1 MLLRNLNMYVCVY
14 NNLFSLKN
22 NIFKTLILSILSFNY
37 LSSQYHPPIQNFST
51 DVYNAGNQ
59 NWSIS
64 QDAFNRVY
72 VANNFGLL
80 EFNGSDWTLH
90 STPNNTIM
98 RSVFVNSS
106 AVYTGAYMD
115 FGYWLRQKNGSL
127 MYTSL
132 AESLNFKMIEDEQ
145 VWNILPH
152 KQFIIFQTLDRLI
165 IYNQVTR
172 DLTTFNPVSGILK
185 VFIENDNI
193 YYQDNNLSIYSIFNE
208 EAVLFLSAADLNY
221 NQVVGLN
228 TTLLGTFI
236 FTRENGLLLK
246 QNSVK
251 PYNTV
256 LSKQLAND
264 LLYSFTKT
272 QNGQLVLGTIRNGVY
287 VLSSTAELVQHFTT
301 NTGLSNN
308 TVLSLFSDSQ
318 NGLWL
323 GLDNGLSYIPL
334 SSSKKFFS
342 STQESIGTVYT
353 TKIFNNSLYIGTNQG
368 LYYRPLNST
377 TPLEPIAG
385 LDGQVWSLQVLNN
398 SLLCGHDKGAFEI
411 MGKRAKPLYS
421 GTGVWLFQLL
431 NNNQLLAGTYNGLHL
446 FDITQANLRYVGQ
459 VNNFPISSRYFEV
472 LNSHELL
479 VSHEYKGVF
488 KVLLNDD
495 HKSVITSERIPNVPT
510 SLYSSMITF
519 IDDVYYFSKDGFFKY
534 DNSTNQFTKN
544 EIISS
549 LFQDNNFTSA
559 KMVVDREKYLWFFER
574 NNLIRVEKGALS
586 SEFIINKFPLSYDMR
601 KTNTGFEN
609 ISHVSESEFLI
620 GTSNGFFVFDTFK
633 VQSYAPIIMLNKL
646 EASNKANQKQE
657 LYLNDTAELE
667 ANNNSISAHYFIA
680 NNNIADKPLFQYRL
694 DGYSEN
700 WSEWVPDASVNF
712 SNLGFGNYTLN
723 ARAMVGDVMSDEAH
737 KFSFKIR
744 RPWYFSTVALLIYLL
759 LMVGIL
765 RLINARYT
773 KYYRHEQEKLIKENQ
788 RKLDL
793 MELRQNEEIMRIK
806 NEQLEDNIEQKNKE
820 LAISTMAM
828 IKKNQFMNAML
839 NDLEPAAAN
848 PTVSR
853 VLRTIKR
860 SLKNDD
866 DWEFFEQ
873 AFDNADKD
881 FLKRL
886 KETHPVL
893 TNHDLKLCAYLRLN
907 LSSKEI
913 APILNISVKSV
924 DIKRYRLRKKMA
936 LQHDQNLTEH
946 ILSL

>member
-1 MLLRNLNMYVCVY
+1 MCVLCLNI
-14 NNLFSLKN
+14 LF
-22 NIFKTLILSILSFNY
+22 
-37 LSSQYHPPIQNFST
+37 SQYHPPIQNFSP
-51 DVYNAGNQ
+51 DLYKAGNQ
-59 NWSIS
+59 NWDIS
-64 QDAFNRVY
+64 QDTFNRIY

-80 EFNGSDWTLH
+80 EFNGSDWSLYP
-90 STPNNTIM
+90 TPNNTIM

-106 AVYTGAYMD
+106 ALYTGAYMD

-127 MYTSL
+127 IYTSL
-132 AESLNFKMIEDEQ
+132 ADSLNFSMIEDEQ

-152 KQFIIFQTLDRLI
+152 KKFIIFQTLDRLI

-172 DLTTFNPVSGILK
+172 SLHTFNPVSGILK
-185 VFIENDNI
+185 VFIEDDNI

-208 EAVLFLSAADLNY
+208 KGVLFLSATELNY
-221 NQVVGLN
+221 NQVVGLSS
-228 TTLLGTFI
+228 TSMGVLI
-236 FTRENGLLLK
+236 ATRENGLLLK
-246 QNSVK
+246 QNSVR
-251 PYNTV
+251 PFNTA
-256 LSKQLAND
+256 LSQQLSND

-272 QNGQLVLGTIRNGVY
+272 QTGQFVLGSVRNGVY
-287 VLSSTAELVQHFTT
+287 VLSSTLDLEQHIR
-301 NTGLSNN
+301 TGEGLPNN
-308 TVLSLFSDSQ
+308 TVLSVFSDSQ

-323 GLDNGLSYIPL
+323 GLDNGLSYVPL
-334 SSSKKFFS
+334 ASPKQFFS
-342 STQESIGTVYT
+342 SKQEPIGTVYT
-353 TKIFNNSLYIGTNQG
+353 TRIFNNALYVGTNQG
-368 LYYRPLNST
+368 LYYRPLNSVA
-377 TPLEPIAG
+377 PLEPIAG
-385 LDGQVWSLQVLNN
+385 LDGQVWSLQVFNN

-411 MGKRAKPLYS
+411 MGKQAEPLYS
-421 GTGVWLFQLL
+421 GTGVWLFQELS
-431 NNNQLLAGTYNGLHL
+431 NTMLLAGTYNGLHL
-446 FDITQANLRYVGQ
+446 FDKSQNSLRYVSQ
-459 VNNFPISSRYFEV
+459 VQNFPISSRYFEV
-472 LNSHELL
+472 LNSHEVL

-488 KVLLNDD
+488 KLLLNDD
-495 HKSVITSERIPNVPT
+495 NKSVITSEKIPNVPT

-544 EIISS
+544 QLISS
-549 LFQDNNFTSA
+549 LFQENNFTSA

-609 ISHVSESEFLI
+609 ISHVSENEFLI
-620 GTSNGFFVFDTFK
+620 GTSNGFFVFDTSK

-646 EASNKANQKQE
+646 EASNKANQKEQ
-657 LYLNDTAELE
+657 LHLNDTAELE

-680 NNNIADKPLFQYRL
+680 NNNIAEKALFQYKL
-694 DGYSEN
+694 DGYSES
-700 WSEWVPDASVNF
+700 WSEWTSDASVTF
-712 SNLGFGNYTLN
+712 SNLRFGNYTLN

-828 IKKNQFMNAML
+828 IKKNQFMNALL

-873 AFDNADKD
+873 AFNNADKD

-886 KETHPVL
+886 KELHPAL

-913 APILNISVKSV
+913 APLINISVKSV
-924 DIKRYRLRKKMA
+924 DIKRYRLRKKIA
-936 LQHDQNLTEH
+936 LQHDQNLTEY